1 VLDALALQTVAVD
14 KGRIAATLPC
24 RSWIGRV
31 ASYAKAVLAREVIAL
46 MAHGT
51 EVRSSTLVPL
61 LARESARGPAT
72 IRSPVR
78 KIPPPPSAR
87 TRRRLAAGHRAQMH
101 LSHQL
106 RDAGGRRALRPC
118 ARLVLE
124 AVLRA
129 SREHDGDCLRSAQS
143 SRTASSYTWAE
154 RSPSSLRSGWRGAA
168 ERCCCLE

>member
-1 VLDALALQTVAVD
+1 MRWHCRRWPWIRPYHSDAVVWVMDRLRSV
-14 KGRIAATLPC
+14 IC
-24 RSWIGRV
+24 RSGLGEGSHRSDGPRNLGSIHHSCSFIG
-31 ASYAKAVLAREVIAL
+31 A
-46 MAHGT
+46 
-51 EVRSSTLVPL
+51 
-61 LARESARGPAT
+61 ESARGPAT

-78 KIPPPPSAR
+78 NIPPPPLAR

-106 RDAGGRRALRPC
+106 RDAGGRRALLPR

-143 SRTASSYTWAE
+143 RRTTSSYAWGE
-154 RSPSSLRSGWRGAA
+154 RPPSSLRSGWRGTA
-168 ERCCCLE
+168 ERCCYLE